1 MYFATLENRNDKIA
15 HSLLPSLYL
24 INVSDWEFKGAKLI
38 REYDNRTVNQ
48 AKDAEGL
55 LYVTLVT
62 KRSGEQRTG
71 TVCADGFNK
80 QAARLFCQNM
90 SYQVEEGSWGT
101 HEDYRY
107 VLK

>member
-1 MYFATLENRNDKIA
+1 MFFATLENRKNKIA
-15 HSLLPSLYL
+15 HLLCRNLYL

-48 AKDAEGL
+48 AEDAEGL

-62 KRSGEQRTG
+62 KQTGKERTG

-80 QAARLFCQNM
+80 QAARLFCKNM

-101 HEDYRY
+101 HEDFRY
-107 VLK
+107 VPK